1 MYAKKP
7 EHELSQRSVES
18 LIDLM
23 RLLGQAATYA
33 GAIFQALEHALIE
46 YQRIKLAMSKSKT
59 PLDYQ
64 QLIEATKT
72 EYPLLS
78 EALSRAEVERYEL
91 GKLWVRAGDHADRG
105 TLLLFSGLLKSVL
118 EAQQQIPVKIRVKEH
133 L

>member
-1 MYAKKP
+1 
-7 EHELSQRSVES
+7 
-18 LIDLM
+18 M